1 MYCEKCSSLLGQNG
15 VCPACGW
22 YKVQSTPNQGY
33 SNNINTYNQSGSQQ
47 AGYGGQAM
55 NQNGYGQ
62 EQNGYNQASYSQ
74 QNIYNQA
81 SYGQQQNGY
90 NQGAYGQQQNGYN
103 QAAYGQ
109 QQNGYNQAAYNQQ
122 QNGYN
127 QAAYGQQQ
135 NIYNQAS
142 YGQASYNQGTDVY
155 GQPFVI
161 NTPSAPKKKK
171 WPIIAAISS
180 VLVIVGVVVALVLTR
195 DNVKDYTNDPTTEQV
210 VITTTEEPT
219 TAATTEAT
227 TEEPGTIV
235 AEEGTKTI
243 MMYVVGSDLES
254 EHDCATSDITEVIN
268 SGFDEENI
276 NYIIYTGGTKDWEDP
291 DISDDHNSIFKVE
304 NGDLTLLKQEDKKNM
319 GNSDTLSDFIN
330 YAYENYPADMY
341 GLILWNHGGGSF
353 NGYGYDEV
361 TNDCLSLME
370 IDNALSDTPFSG
382 DNKLDFIGFDACLMA
397 TIEVADTL
405 SPYAN
410 YLFASQEPEPG
421 WGWDYSFLSKIETD
435 DTPVEIGTYVVDGFI
450 ETTSNN
456 FMSYPF
462 SFTDITLSV
471 LDLSKVADVET
482 ALEGMFA
489 VAKDDLTAETYHQY
503 AKLRASTK
511 EIAPAYSG
519 EYSYDFVDMMDM
531 ADSMSTIYPNE
542 ANALKSAI
550 SNMVVYQDA
559 NVKRE
564 YGVSIYYP
572 YNAKEYSQ
580 YYVPMFK
587 TFDFAPNYA
596 SYIENFRS
604 YLTNTEVTAATW
616 DPSTMM
622 PTYNGDLTFSLD
634 LTPEQAAE
642 VQNAYFVISH
652 EDPNTPG
659 NYMFV
664 MMSNQVNFDDTTKV
678 TAPFDGQ
685 IIYIKNDTTGQL
697 TEMMYTEQERTDDY
711 TRYLI
716 SSILYQEDPMEEN
729 AMYTYFVLETTPTN
743 PQGEIKGAYPIANLV
758 TGDANEIFPERYEI
772 NVNDYANVAFGC
784 LTHEFTGTEDLTY
797 FNEADWADLSLYY
810 NNQPVAEGFSSVMGG
825 MMPDFKYYGMFVFED
840 THGERHCSNLVPLE

>member
-55 NQNGYGQ
+55 SQNGYGQ

-74 QNIYNQA
+74 QNIYNQGA
-81 SYGQQQNGY
+81 YSHQQNGY

-109 QQNGYNQAAYNQQ
+109 QQNGYNQGAYNQQ

-142 YGQASYNQGTDVY
+142 YGQVSYNQGTDVY

-180 VLVIVGVVVALVLTR
+180 VLVIVGVVVAVVLTR
-195 DNVKDYTNDPTTEQV
+195 DNVKDYTNDPTTEQI

-370 IDNALSDTPFSG
+370 IDNALADTPFSG

-397 TIEVADTL
+397 TIEVADAL

-435 DTPVEIGTYVVDGFI
+435 DTPIEIGTYVVDGFI